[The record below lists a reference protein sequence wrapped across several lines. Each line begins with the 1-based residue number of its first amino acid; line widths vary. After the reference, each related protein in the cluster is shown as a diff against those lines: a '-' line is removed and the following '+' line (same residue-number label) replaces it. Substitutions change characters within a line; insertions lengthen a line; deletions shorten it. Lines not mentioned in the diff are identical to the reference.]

1 MTDLSQL
8 KSLLLPAAELA
19 ALLEAVRAA
28 LAPAQAQHICST
40 LEVLPRIVR
49 LIERKDMS
57 IGKLRQ
63 QLFGASTES
72 TRNLCG
78 GPPKDKPKT
87 RPRRKGHGRRGHRQY
102 TGARRV
108 SVPHETLKPGVLCP
122 QCQKSKVR
130 VLPEPAIAIEIT
142 AQPPVAAVIHE
153 LERLRCDGCGQV
165 FTAATPPEVKPEKY
179 DASVGVMVGLMRYGS
194 GMPFYR
200 LERLQESLGVP
211 LPSSVQWEQALQS
224 VVALEPILDH
234 LTYLG
239 AQATVFYNDDTSM
252 RVRQLRQEIQADP
265 QSERTGIFT
274 SGLVCDGL
282 EHPIRLFFT
291 GRKHAG
297 ENLARVLEQR
307 DQGLPTPLHM
317 CDGLTRNDPKGHAT
331 RPCNCGIH
339 ARRNFV
345 DIRGA
350 FPAECQRVVE
360 SFAAIYRV
368 EAQCMA
374 QQMDPHQRLQLHQEQ
389 SQPVLEN
396 LKGWFVE
403 QIHTK
408 QVEPN
413 SGLGQ
418 AINYM
423 LKRWDPLTRFLRE
436 PGAPLDNNVAERL
449 LKTSILH
456 RKNSLH
462 YRTTRGAQ
470 VGDLFM
476 SVIQTCRANAANPF
490 DYMLAAVRNA
500 KRVIA
505 DPASWLPWNYKQS
518 LAALEL
524 SRPP

>member
-1 MTDLSQL
+1 MTNLSQL

-28 LAPAQAQHICST
+28 LPAQAQHICSM
-40 LEVLPRIVR
+40 LELLPQIVQ

-78 GPPKDKPKT
+78 GSPKDKPKP
-87 RPRRKGHGRRGHRQY
+87 RRRRKGHGRRGHRQY

-108 SVPHETLKPGVLCP
+108 SVPHETLQAGALCP
-122 QCQKSKVR
+122 QCQQSKVYQQ
-130 VLPEPAIAIEIT
+130 PEPAIAMEIT
-142 AQPPVAAVIHE
+142 AQPPVAATIYE
-153 LERLRCDGCGQV
+153 LERWRCAGCGQV
-165 FTAATPPEVKPEKY
+165 FTAATPPEVRPEKY

-194 GMPFYR
+194 GMPFFR

-211 LPSSVQWEQALQS
+211 LPSSVQWEQAFQS
-224 VVALEPILDH
+224 ATALEPILDH

-252 RVRQLRQEIQADP
+252 RVGQLRQEIQADT

-274 SGLVCDGL
+274 SGIVCDGL

-291 GRKHAG
+291 GRQHAG
-297 ENLARVLEQR
+297 ENLAGVLEKR
-307 DQGLPTPLHM
+307 DQSLPTPLHM

-331 RPCNCGIH
+331 RLCNCGIH

-345 DIRGA
+345 DICGD
-350 FPAECQRVVE
+350 FPVECQRVVE
-360 SFAAIYRV
+360 SFAEIYRV
-368 EAQCMA
+368 EARCKA
-374 QQMDPHQRLQLHQEQ
+374 QQLDPQQRLLLHQEHSQ
-389 SQPVLEN
+389 SVLEN
-396 LKGWFVE
+396 LKSWFVE
-403 QIHTK
+403 QIDTK

-418 AINYM
+418 AMNYK

-436 PGAPLDNNVAERL
+436 PSAPLDNNV
-449 LKTSILH
+449 T
-456 RKNSLH
+456 
-462 YRTTRGAQ
+462 
-470 VGDLFM
+470 
-476 SVIQTCRANAANPF
+476 
-490 DYMLAAVRNA
+490 
-500 KRVIA
+500 
-505 DPASWLPWNYKQS
+505 
-518 LAALEL
+518 
-524 SRPP
+524 